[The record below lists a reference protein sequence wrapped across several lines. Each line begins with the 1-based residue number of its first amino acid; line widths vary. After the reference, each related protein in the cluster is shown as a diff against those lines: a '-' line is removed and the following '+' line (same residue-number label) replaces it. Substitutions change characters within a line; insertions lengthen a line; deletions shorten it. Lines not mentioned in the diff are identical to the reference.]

1 MICKEDLS
9 RHILISADGR
19 VFKEIKQWE
28 DKDGYKYIT
37 HEHKNLQVHRLVAEQ
52 FVPGRTEERRIV
64 MHRDDNPANNNFSN
78 LAWGTYSENNYD
90 AIAHGLRKER
100 ICKVRCMETGEEF
113 QSARDA
119 ANKMFGNPKRGDHI
133 LMAVRNQ
140 RGKAYGYHWEV
151 ISR

>member
-1 MICKEDLS
+1 MICEEDVS
-9 RHILISADGR
+9 RKLLISSDGR

-28 DKDGYKYIT
+28 DKNGYKYIT

-52 FVPGRTEERRIV
+52 FVSGRTEERNIV
-64 MHRDDNPANNNFSN
+64 MHRDDNPANNDFSN
-78 LAWGTYSENNYD
+78 LSWGTYSENNYD
-90 AIAHGLRKER
+90 AIAHGLRRKR
-100 ICKVRCMETGEEF
+100 ISRVRCMETGEEF

-119 ANKMFGNPKRGDHI
+119 AKKIFGIPKRGDHI
-133 LMAVRNQ
+133 LEAVRHH